1 MVETLYERL
10 KMLEDKRKR
19 RGIRYPL
26 AALLVMIIFA
36 KLSGV
41 DDVRAMAEWIRYRA
55 ASLKP
60 FLALKHDKT
69 PHATT
74 ISRVMN
80 SAIGLRVSDWGIIPT
95 GQRSRCLV
103 GIMFQSPTF
112 KPHSYNSVTCRWYC
126 AIPCRKDGAELCRS
140 SLPTTSADGPRQ

>member
-1 MVETLYERL
+1 MKDFSIAGVRKDFEWEKDGQIVETLYERL

-26 AALLVMIIFA
+26 AALLVMIIVA

-41 DDVRAMAEWIRYRA
+41 DDVRAIAEWIRYRA
-55 ASLKP
+55 ASFKP

-80 SAIGLRVSDWGIIPT
+80 SAIDIDALESIVASYFKEQIADDEALAMDGKRLRGTIESGKRVVNM
-95 GQRSRCLV
+95 C
-103 GIMFQSPTF
+103 
-112 KPHSYNSVTCRWYC
+112 
-126 AIPCRKDGAELCRS
+126 
-140 SLPTTSADGPRQ
+140 